1 MDDDNSHTYPVQVAV
16 NEQSLQFVLHLHT
29 SAYTVLQPVV
39 YAVSGVTIGRSNR
52 LDDIIRTY
60 VFETVRLTSLTH
72 HISSQSMTC
81 PPKTI
86 TGSSPTGI

>member
-72 HISSQSMTC
+72 HIITIDDLSSQNYYR
-81 PPKTI
+81 
-86 TGSSPTGI
+86 